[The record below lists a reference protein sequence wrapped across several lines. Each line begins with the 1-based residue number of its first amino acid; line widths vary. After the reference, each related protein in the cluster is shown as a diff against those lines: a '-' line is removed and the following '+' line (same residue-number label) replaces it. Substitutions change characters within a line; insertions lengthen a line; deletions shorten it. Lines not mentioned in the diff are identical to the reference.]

1 LAGTEWGQQI
11 REAGVA
17 RFFLVWVRDR
27 KDGCSAIYVEY
38 GNSVER
44 VIVPSRKCAE
54 EKPVG
59 WNM

>member
-1 LAGTEWGQQI
+1 M
-11 REAGVA
+11 A

-44 VIVPSRKCAE
+44 VIFPSRKCAE

-59 WNM
+59 CINWNM